1 MMASSRPQ
9 SATPSAP
16 DASRLGESQLLIV
29 GLGLIGGSLA
39 AALKAGGFTGTIL
52 ACDRDGDEIAR
63 GIEMGIIDGGDTEL
77 AAVLPGSS
85 LVVLAVP
92 VLAMDAVMGALAA
105 GLHTAA
111 ADVVITDVGSTK
123 AAIRDTAE
131 RIFGELPANL
141 VLGHPIAGSEKSGV
155 AASNPTLYR
164 QHKVIL
170 TPGERTAPQPL
181 SRVRALWQACGA
193 TVLEM
198 PIEHHDQVLART
210 SHLPHLL
217 AFSLVDTLAR
227 QDERLDIFRYA
238 AGGFRDFTRIA
249 GSDPVMWRD
258 IFTANRGAVLQ
269 ALNDFEGGVAR
280 LRRAV
285 EEGDGDAMLGILDRA
300 SHARHYF
307 DTLLNQTSYQAGY
320 QTMQDN
326 SMRYRVSP
334 GGSVSGRIRVP
345 GDKSVSHRSIM
356 LGALAEGVT
365 EVKGFLE
372 GEDSL
377 ATLQAFREMGVA
389 IEGPHQG
396 RVTIHG
402 VGMHGLKAPAGPIY
416 VGNSGTAMR
425 LFAGL
430 LTGQAFDSELT
441 GDASLT
447 KRPMGRVADPLR
459 LMGAT
464 IDTAEGGRPPLK
476 IHGGQPLKGI
486 DYSMPMASAQVKSCL
501 LLAGMYAEGE
511 TRVKE
516 PAPTRDHTERML
528 NGFGYTV
535 ERDGDTAWLSGGG
548 SLAAGPIDVP
558 SDISSATFFLVAAAI
573 TPGAD
578 LTLEH
583 VGINPTRIGVIN
595 ILKLMGAD
603 LELSHQHEVGGEPV
617 ADIRVR
623 YAPLKGIDIP
633 VDQVPLAIDEF
644 PALFIAAANAQGKT
658 RLRGAEEL
666 RVKESDRIQAMADG
680 LDVFGVENT
689 VVADGIDILGGDD
702 GSGAPNYAGGHVDS
716 LGDHRIAMAFAVAGL
731 RARDEIVIDDCANVA
746 TSFPGFVEL
755 ARRVGLTVAPE
766 SDAESVAS
774 EQQGDA

>member
-1 MMASSRPQ
+1 MVEDGVKTSGCHESR
-9 SATPSAP
+9 
-16 DASRLGESQLLIV
+16 LLIV

-39 AALKAGGFTGTIL
+39 AALRAVGFQGQIV
-52 ACDRDGDEIAR
+52 ACDPDEAEIAR
-63 GIEMGIIDGGDTEL
+63 GIEMGLIDS
-77 AAVLPGSS
+77 GSTH
-85 LVVLAVP
+85 LDEQVNDATMVVLAVP
-92 VLAMDAVMGALAA
+92 VLAMESVMASLSEALPNAS
-105 GLHTAA
+105 

-123 AAIRDTAE
+123 ATIRACAQ
-131 RIFGELPANL
+131 RVFGQVPTNM

-155 AASNPTLYR
+155 AAANPRLYVD
-164 QHKVIL
+164 HKVIL
-170 TPGERTAPQPL
+170 TPELNVDREALQ
-181 SRVRALWQACGA
+181 RVRCLWEACGA
-193 TVLEM
+193 DVLEM
-198 PIEHHDQVLART
+198 DVERHDQVLART

-258 IFTANRGAVLQ
+258 IFIANKQAVL
-269 ALNDFEGGVAR
+269 ASLDDFEAGLSR
-280 LRRAV
+280 LRHAV
-285 EEGDGDAMLGILDRA
+285 EAGDSDALIATFDRA

-307 DTLLNQTSYQAGY
+307 DSLLNKTSYQAEY
-320 QTMQDN
+320 HMQPQGKVT
-326 SMRYRVSP
+326 YRVQP
-334 GGSVSGRIRVP
+334 GGQAQGRLRVP
-345 GDKSVSHRSIM
+345 GDKSMSHRSIM
-356 LGALAEGVT
+356 LGVLAEGVT

-402 VGMHGLKAPAGPIY
+402 VGMHGLKAPAGPLY

-425 LFAGL
+425 LFSGL
-430 LTGQAFDSELT
+430 LAGQAFDSELT
-441 GDASLT
+441 GDESLT

-476 IHGGQPLKGI
+476 IHGGAKLKGI
-486 DYSMPMASAQVKSCL
+486 DYDMPMASAQVKSCL
-501 LLAGMYAEGE
+501 LLAGLYAEGE
-511 TRVKE
+511 TRVRE

-528 NGFGYTV
+528 NGFGYAV
-535 ERDGDTAWLSGGG
+535 SREGDTCWLKGGG
-548 SLAAGPIDVP
+548 KLTAGPIDVP

-573 TPGAD
+573 TPGSD
-578 LTLEH
+578 ITLEH

-595 ILKLMGAD
+595 ILTLMGANLA
-603 LELSHQHEVGGEPV
+603 LENEREVGGEPV
-617 ADIRVR
+617 ADIRIR

-633 VDQVPLAIDEF
+633 EEQVPLAIDEF
-644 PALFIAAANAQGKT
+644 PALFIAAANADGVT

-680 LDVFGVENT
+680 LAVLGVQHT
-689 VVADGIDILGGDD
+689 VVDDGIDIVGNGDAQKASYGG
-702 GSGAPNYAGGHVDS
+702 GRVDS
-716 LGDHRIAMAFAVAGL
+716 LGDHRIAMAFAISSL
-731 RARDEIVIDDCANVA
+731 RASAEIVIEDCANVA
-746 TSFPGFVEL
+746 TSFPDFVEL
-755 ARRVGLTVAPE
+755 ATRIGMGV
-766 SDAESVAS
+766 SVEGAH
-774 EQQGDA
+774 E

>member
-1 MMASSRPQ
+1 MAEDGVKTSGCHESR
-9 SATPSAP
+9 
-16 DASRLGESQLLIV
+16 LLIV

-39 AALKAGGFTGTIL
+39 AALRAVGFQGQIV
-52 ACDRDGDEIAR
+52 ACDPDEAEIAR
-63 GIEMGIIDGGDTEL
+63 GIEMGLIDS
-77 AAVLPGSS
+77 GSTH
-85 LVVLAVP
+85 LDEQVNDATMVVLAVP
-92 VLAMDAVMGALAA
+92 VLAMESVMASLAEALPNAS
-105 GLHTAA
+105 

-123 AAIRDTAE
+123 ATIRACAQ
-131 RIFGELPANL
+131 RVFGQVPTNM

-155 AASNPTLYR
+155 AAANPRLYVD
-164 QHKVIL
+164 HKVIL
-170 TPGERTAPQPL
+170 TPELNVDREALQ
-181 SRVRALWQACGA
+181 RVRCLWEACGA
-193 TVLEM
+193 DVLEM
-198 PIEHHDQVLART
+198 DVERHDQVLART

-258 IFTANRGAVLQ
+258 IFIANKQAVL
-269 ALNDFEGGVAR
+269 ASLDDFEAGLSR
-280 LRRAV
+280 LRHAV
-285 EEGDGDAMLGILDRA
+285 EAGDSDALIATFDRA

-307 DTLLNQTSYQAGY
+307 DSLLNKTSYQAEY
-320 QTMQDN
+320 HMQPQGKVT
-326 SMRYRVSP
+326 YRVQP
-334 GGSVSGRIRVP
+334 GGQAQGRLRVP
-345 GDKSVSHRSIM
+345 GDKSMSHRSIM

-402 VGMHGLKAPAGPIY
+402 VGMHGLKAPAGPLY

-425 LFAGL
+425 LFSGL
-430 LTGQAFDSELT
+430 LAGQAFDSELT
-441 GDASLT
+441 GDESLT

-476 IHGGQPLKGI
+476 IHGGAKLKGI
-486 DYSMPMASAQVKSCL
+486 DYDMPMASAQVKSCL
-501 LLAGMYAEGE
+501 LLAGLYAEGE
-511 TRVKE
+511 TRVRE

-528 NGFGYTV
+528 NGFGYAV
-535 ERDGDTAWLSGGG
+535 SREGDTCWLKGGG
-548 SLAAGPIDVP
+548 KLTAGPIDVP

-573 TPGAD
+573 TPGSD
-578 LTLEH
+578 ITLEH

-595 ILKLMGAD
+595 ILTLMGANLA
-603 LELSHQHEVGGEPV
+603 LENEREVGGEPV
-617 ADIRVR
+617 ADIRIR
-623 YAPLKGIDIP
+623 YAPLKSIDIP
-633 VDQVPLAIDEF
+633 EEQVPLAIDEF
-644 PALFIAAANAQGKT
+644 PALFIAAANADGVT

-680 LDVFGVENT
+680 LAVLGVQHT
-689 VVADGIDILGGDD
+689 VVDDGIDIVGNGDAQKASYGG
-702 GSGAPNYAGGHVDS
+702 GRVDS
-716 LGDHRIAMAFAVAGL
+716 LGDHRIAMAFAISSL
-731 RARDEIVIDDCANVA
+731 RASAEIVIEDCANVA
-746 TSFPGFVEL
+746 TSFPDFVEL
-755 ARRVGLTVAPE
+755 ATRIGMGV
-766 SDAESVAS
+766 SVEGAH
-774 EQQGDA
+774 E